1 MNQVQHKA
9 NGGVLP
15 MESRSYALPTET
27 PIPLHLQ
34 RHFHVNE
41 LAKLWGV
48 APNAVRRW
56 FENEPDVL
64 KISVGYR
71 RGKDHRVCLRI
82 PESVAERVYR
92 KQCQVEV

>member
-1 MNQVQHKA
+1 MSLQDHKT
-9 NGGVLP
+9 NGG
-15 MESRSYALPTET
+15 ALPVESSV
-27 PIPLHLQ
+27 PLHLQ

-48 APNAVRRW
+48 SENTARRW
-56 FENEPDVL
+56 FKEEPDVMRITL
-64 KISVGYR
+64 GYR

-92 KQCQVEV
+92 QRCKGDV